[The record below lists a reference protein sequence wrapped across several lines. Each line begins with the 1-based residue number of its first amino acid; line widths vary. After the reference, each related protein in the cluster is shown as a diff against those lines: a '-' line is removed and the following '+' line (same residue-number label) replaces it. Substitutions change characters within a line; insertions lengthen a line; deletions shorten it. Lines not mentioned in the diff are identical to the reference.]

1 MNFIVIR
8 LRRMVTLYKEC
19 GRNVDVTVC
28 VFVRLLVK
36 CLEQRHIY
44 VLYKLVVLY
53 ILIITI

>member
-1 MNFIVIR
+1 
-8 LRRMVTLYKEC
+8 MVTLYKEC